1 MRNLPTRPALDDEAT
16 AADPAACA
24 ACDACPGPE
33 LPERRRFLRDAAVA
47 ATAALLSLGL
57 SRAAAAAIPVRD
69 ATALGA
75 RGSRAS
81 YALPPADGV
90 SIDRDNEVILVRWQ
104 NAVYA
109 FALACPHQNTALRW
123 NGSEGRFQCP
133 KHKSQ
138 YRPDGT
144 FISGRATRGMDRFS
158 IKRQANGVVVDLD
171 ALHEEDEDAS
181 GWAAAV
187 VKL

>member
-1 MRNLPTRPALDDEAT
+1 LGRPLAFTRALA
-16 AADPAACA
+16 
-24 ACDACPGPE
+24 
-33 LPERRRFLRDAAVA
+33 
-47 ATAALLSLGL
+47 
-57 SRAAAAAIPVRD
+57 SRGQSHTYAIPAQD
-69 ATALGA
+69 GA
-75 RGSRAS
+75 E
-81 YALPPADGV
+81 
-90 SIDRDNEVILVRWQ
+90 IDRDNEVILVRWQ

-144 FISGRATRGMDRFS
+144 FNSGRATRGMDRFS

>member
-1 MRNLPTRPALDDEAT
+1 MSDADVRLSEPTDADCGGCALDGVT
-16 AADPAACA
+16 AD
-24 ACDACPGPE
+24 
-33 LPERRRFLRDAAVA
+33 RRAFLKHSAAAVA
-47 ATAALLSLGL
+47 AAL
-57 SRAAAAAIPVRD
+57 V
-69 ATALGA
+69 ALGA
-75 RGSRAS
+75 RQADAMAPLAFTRAAASRGQEKS
-81 YALPPADGV
+81 YVIPGADGAQ
-90 SIDRDNEVILVRWQ
+90 IDRDNDVILVRWQ

-109 FALACPHQNTALRW
+109 FALSCPHQNTALRW
-123 NGSEGRFQCP
+123 NGSEARFQCP

-138 YRPDGT
+138 YKPDGT

-158 IKRQANGVVVDLD
+158 VKRAGGNVVVDLD

>member
-1 MRNLPTRPALDDEAT
+1 VSDAELQIDDSPGETDCGGCALDGVAPD
-16 AADPAACA
+16 
-24 ACDACPGPE
+24 
-33 LPERRRFLRDAAVA
+33 RRAFLRHTAAAVA
-47 ATAALLSLGL
+47 AALL
-57 SRAAAAAIPVRD
+57 
-69 ATALGA
+69 ALGA
-75 RGSRAS
+75 RDAEALGRPLAFTRARAARGQART
-81 YALPPADGV
+81 YAIPAQDGAE
-90 SIDRDNEVILVRWQ
+90 IDRENEVIVVRWQ

-123 NGSEGRFQCP
+123 NGSEARFQCP

-144 FISGRATRGMDRFS
+144 FITGRATRGMDRFS
-158 IKRQANGVVVDLD
+158 IKRQGNGVVVDLD